1 MTPYWLLFLLVMLAA
16 IAPRRLK
23 KPQGTVVWYV
33 TGLAIAVM
41 LGFRHQVG
49 GDWFNYLRQFDSV
62 ASMTFLGAV
71 QDTKDPAY
79 YPLGWLI
86 ARLGGSVYWLN
97 FACALLLSAGTLSLA
112 RRQVRPWL
120 ALLAAVPYLLIVVGM
135 GYSRQAAAIG
145 CAMLGLVALGDGK
158 TRRFVFFVIVGAA
171 FHKSAALLLPIA
183 ALSATRNRVWTFFWV
198 MVMAVLSYW
207 LFVHDSADTL
217 VANYIESDYADA
229 SQGAGIRVAMNVV
242 PALLLLLFR
251 QKLCP
256 ILAERRLWTMMA
268 LGAMACVV
276 LLPVSATAVDRV
288 ALYFIPL
295 QVYVFGR
302 ITSIGSTSSS
312 RTLLVLG
319 VICYYAAVQAVWLNF
334 ASHADAWLPYQ
345 FMPIHLW

>member
-16 IAPRRLK
+16 IAPRYLK
-23 KPQGTVVWYV
+23 KPQDMVVWSAS
-33 TGLAIAVM
+33 GLIIAVM
-41 LGFRHQVG
+41 LGFRHEVG
-49 GDWFNYLRQFDSV
+49 GDWFNYLPQFDSV
-62 ASMTFLGAV
+62 ASMTFFGAV
-71 QDTKDPAY
+71 RDTKDPAY
-79 YPLGWLI
+79 YPLGWII
-86 ARLGGSVYWLN
+86 ARLGGDIYWLN
-97 FACALLLSAGTLSLA
+97 FVCSLLLTAGTFSLA
-112 RRQVRPWL
+112 RRQTRPWL

-158 TRRFVFFVIVGAA
+158 TRRFVFWVILGAA
-171 FHKSAALLLPIA
+171 FHKSAALMLPIA

-198 MVMAVLSYW
+198 MAMALLAYW

-251 QKLCP
+251 QRLCSAP
-256 ILAERRLWTMMA
+256 TERRLWTIMA
-268 LGAMACVV
+268 LGAMVCVV
-276 LLPVSATAVDRV
+276 LLPISATAVDRM

-295 QVYVFGR
+295 QVFIFGR
-302 ITSIGSTSSS
+302 ITLLGSSSRS

-319 VICYYAAVQAVWLNF
+319 VIFYYAAVQVVWLNF
-334 ASHADAWLPYQ
+334 ASHAEAWLPYK
-345 FMPIHLW
+345 FMPIELW